1 MKQDDYWERFL
12 ESGSVK
18 DYLEFR
24 AECLQNG
31 ASCRNQKDADRKR
44 TPDDMVRE
52 HAGFSDGYGNDTEE
66 HPGW

>member
-12 ESGSVK
+12 VSGSVE

-24 AECLQNG
+24 AKCVQKETQDRNG
-31 ASCRNQKDADRKR
+31 KR
-44 TPDDMVRE
+44 FFSDHRPDDMVRE
-52 HAGFSDGYGNDTEE
+52 HAGFSDGYGNDIEE